1 MPWGK
6 QKNSCLLSESVII
19 SFEDVQMYFGKEQGK
34 KMKDNRRYFVVT
46 EKAVPDVLLKV
57 VEAKRLL
64 DIQQYD
70 TVQEAVEAVGISRSS
85 FYK

>member
-1 MPWGK
+1 
-6 QKNSCLLSESVII
+6 
-19 SFEDVQMYFGKEQGK
+19 MYFWKEQGK

-70 TVQEAVEAVGISRSS
+70 TVQEAVAVSYTHLTLPTNSRV
-85 FYK
+85 